1 MLPAF
6 FRGPFAAL
14 SDHLVYSSSLYAD
27 LRSRVTRMEGAMI
40 DFSRPGTTP
49 ADARCLE
56 AARLI
61 RPYATSATL
70 LRVGDEGD
78 GGYVMADHFTTT
90 TAISIGIGGNVSW
103 DLAMSSRGY
112 SIAMFDPT
120 IAAAPTTVP
129 NATFHRIGLGTPAQ
143 SIASG
148 LPLESLEKLRT
159 RGDIPEGENATLK
172 IDVEG
177 AEWDALIDIAS
188 FDQYEQIVI
197 EMHDLA
203 RLSDEDSARNVLAV
217 LANIH
222 SSHVPIHVHA
232 NNEAPVIPF
241 GTYWFPDVLEVTY
254 LRRAD
259 AGVATPASELSV
271 EFDRPSNARFAD
283 LSIAGLLTV
292 DPIGPEA
299 S

>member
-6 FRGPFAAL
+6 LRGPFAAL

-49 ADARCLE
+49 ADARCRK
-56 AARLI
+56 AAQLI
-61 RPYATSATL
+61 RPYTTSATL
-70 LRVGDEGD
+70 MRVGDEGD

-120 IAAAPTTVP
+120 IAAEPATVP
-129 NATFHRIGLGTPAQ
+129 NATFHRIGLGTPVQ
-143 SIASG
+143 SAASG
-148 LPLESLEKLRT
+148 LELESLEQLRT
-159 RGDIPEGENATLK
+159 RTGIPEVENATLK

-232 NNEAPVIPF
+232 NNEAPVVPF
-241 GTYWFPDVLEVTY
+241 GTYWLPEVLEVTY
-254 LRRAD
+254 LRRTD
-259 AGVATPASELSV
+259 ATAITPAVELSP
-271 EFDRPSNARFAD
+271 EHDQPSIVRFAD
-283 LSIAGLLTV
+283 LSLVGLLTV
-292 DPIGPEA
+292 DPIA
-299 S
+299 V

>member
-1 MLPAF
+1 
-6 FRGPFAAL
+6 
-14 SDHLVYSSSLYAD
+14 
-27 LRSRVTRMEGAMI
+27 MI

-49 ADARCLE
+49 ADTRCRE

-61 RPYATSATL
+61 RPYTTSATL

-120 IAAAPTTVP
+120 IAAAPATVP
-129 NATFHRIGLGTPAQ
+129 NATFHRIGLGTSAQ
-143 SIASG
+143 STALR
-148 LPLESLEKLRT
+148 LPLESLEQLRT
-159 RGDIPEGENATLK
+159 RGNIPEGETATLK

-177 AEWDALIDIAS
+177 AEWDALVDVAS
-188 FDQYEQIVI
+188 FDRYEQIVI
-197 EMHDLA
+197 EMHDFA
-203 RLSDEDSARNVLAV
+203 RLGDEDSARNVLAV
-217 LANIH
+217 LASIH

-232 NNEAPVIPF
+232 NNEAPVVPF

>member
-6 FRGPFAAL
+6 LRGPFAAL

-49 ADARCLE
+49 ADARCRE
-56 AARLI
+56 AARLL
-61 RPYATSATL
+61 RPYFTSTPL

-78 GGYVMADHFTTT
+78 GGYVMADHFTTS

-112 SIAMFDPT
+112 TIAMFDPT
-120 IAAAPTTVP
+120 IAAAPATVP

-143 SIASG
+143 SAASG
-148 LPLESLEKLRT
+148 LELESLDQLRT
-159 RGDIPEGENATLK
+159 RARMPKAEAATLK

-203 RLSDEDSARNVLAV
+203 RLGDEKSAHNVLAV
-217 LANIH
+217 LANLH
-222 SSHVPIHVHA
+222 SSHLPIHVHA
-232 NNEAPVIPF
+232 NNEAPVMQF
-241 GTYWFPDVLEVTY
+241 GTYWLPDVLEVTY

-259 AGVATPASELSV
+259 AGVATPSSELSIQL
-271 EFDRPSNARFAD
+271 DQPSNARFAD
-283 LSIAGLLTV
+283 LSLAGLLTV
-292 DPIGPEA
+292 EPIGPEA
-299 S
+299 T

>member
-1 MLPAF
+1 
-6 FRGPFAAL
+6 
-14 SDHLVYSSSLYAD
+14 
-27 LRSRVTRMEGAMI
+27 
-40 DFSRPGTTP
+40 
-49 ADARCLE
+49 
-56 AARLI
+56 
-61 RPYATSATL
+61 
-70 LRVGDEGD
+70 
-78 GGYVMADHFTTT
+78 
-90 TAISIGIGGNVSW
+90 
-103 DLAMSSRGY
+103 MSSRGY

-120 IAAAPTTVP
+120 IAAAPATVP

-143 SIASG
+143 SAASG
-148 LPLESLEKLRT
+148 LELESLEQLLT
-159 RGDIPEGENATLK
+159 RAGLPEVENATLK

-177 AEWDALIDIAS
+177 AEWDALVDVAS

-203 RLSDEDSARNVLAV
+203 RLGDEESAHNVLAA

-232 NNEAPVIPF
+232 NNEAPVIQF
-241 GTYWFPDVLEVTY
+241 GTYWLPDVLEVTY

-259 AGVATPASELSV
+259 AGAATPASELSIQL
-271 EFDRPSNARFAD
+271 DRPSNVRFAD

>member
-6 FRGPFAAL
+6 LRGPFAAL

-61 RPYATSATL
+61 RPYTTSATL

-78 GGYVMADHFTTT
+78 GGYVMADHFTTS

-129 NATFHRIGLGTPAQ
+129 NATFHRIGLGTPVQ
-143 SIASG
+143 SAESG
-148 LPLESLEKLRT
+148 LELESLEQLRT
-159 RGDIPEGENATLK
+159 RAGIPEAENATLK

-177 AEWDALIDIAS
+177 AEWDALVDVAS
-188 FDQYEQIVI
+188 FNRYEQIVI

-203 RLSDEDSARNVLAV
+203 RLGDEESARNVLAV
-217 LANIH
+217 LTKIH

-232 NNEAPVIPF
+232 NNEAPVVPF
-241 GTYWFPDVLEVTY
+241 GTYWLPEVLEVTY
-254 LRRAD
+254 LRRTD
-259 AGVATPASELSV
+259 ATAITPAVELSS
-271 EFDRPSNARFAD
+271 EHDQPSNVRFAD
-283 LSIAGLLTV
+283 LSLAGLLTV
-292 DPIGPEA
+292 DPIA
-299 S
+299 V

>member
-6 FRGPFAAL
+6 LRGPFAAL

-49 ADARCLE
+49 ADARCRE

-61 RPYATSATL
+61 RPYTTSATL

-120 IAAAPTTVP
+120 IAAAPTTVQ
-129 NATFHRIGLGTPAQ
+129 NATFHRIGIGTPVQ
-143 SIASG
+143 SAASG
-148 LPLESLEKLRT
+148 LELESLEQLRT
-159 RGDIPEGENATLK
+159 RAGIPEAEAATLK

-177 AEWDALIDIAS
+177 AEWDALVDVAS
-188 FDQYEQIVI
+188 FNRYEQIVI

-203 RLSDEDSARNVLAV
+203 RLDDEESARNVLAV

-222 SSHVPIHVHA
+222 ASHVPIHVHA

-241 GTYWFPDVLEVTY
+241 GTYWLPDVFEVSY

-259 AGVATPASELSV
+259 ASAVTPAFELSIQL
-271 EFDRPSNARFAD
+271 DRASNARFAD
-283 LSIAGLLTV
+283 LSLSGLLTV
-292 DPIGPEA
+292 DPITA
-299 S
+299 

>member
-6 FRGPFAAL
+6 LRGPFAAL
-14 SDHLVYSSSLYAD
+14 SDHLVYSSSLYTD

-49 ADARCLE
+49 ADTRCRE

-120 IAAAPTTVP
+120 IAAAPAAVP
-129 NATFHRIGLGTPAQ
+129 NATFHRIGRGTTAQ
-143 SIASG
+143 SAASG
-148 LPLESLEKLRT
+148 LELESLEQLRT
-159 RGDIPEGENATLK
+159 RAGTPEDEAATLK

-177 AEWDALIDIAS
+177 AEWDALVGVAS
-188 FDQYEQIVI
+188 FDRYEQIVI

-203 RLSDEDSARNVLAV
+203 RLGDEESAHDVLAV
-217 LANIH
+217 LANLH
-222 SSHVPIHVHA
+222 SSHLPIHVHA

-241 GTYWFPDVLEVTY
+241 GTYWLPDVLEVTY

-259 AGVATPASELSV
+259 ASAATTASELSIQ
-271 EFDRPSNARFAD
+271 FDRPSNARFAD
-283 LSIAGLLTV
+283 LSLAGLLTV
-292 DPIGPEA
+292 EPIGLEGT
-299 S
+299 

>member
-6 FRGPFAAL
+6 LRGPFAAL

-61 RPYATSATL
+61 RPYTTSMPL
-70 LRVGDEGD
+70 VRVGDDGD
-78 GGYVMADHFTTT
+78 GGYVMADHFTTS

-120 IAAAPTTVP
+120 IAAAPATVP
-129 NATFHRIGLGTPAQ
+129 NAAFHRIGLGTSTQ
-143 SIASG
+143 SSASG
-148 LPLESLEKLRT
+148 LVLESLEQLRT
-159 RGDIPEGENATLK
+159 RAGIPEGEAATLK

-177 AEWDALIDIAS
+177 AEWDALVDVAS
-188 FDQYEQIVI
+188 FDRYEQIVI

-203 RLSDEDSARNVLAV
+203 RLGDEESAHNVIAV
-217 LANIH
+217 LANLH
-222 SSHVPIHVHA
+222 SSHLPIHVHA

-241 GTYWFPDVLEVTY
+241 GTYWLPEVLEVTY

-259 AGVATPASELSV
+259 ATAITPAVALSSEH
-271 EFDRPSNARFAD
+271 DRPSNARFAD
-283 LSIAGLLTV
+283 LSLSGLLTV
-292 DPIGPEA
+292 DPKA
-299 S
+299 V